1 MANYHVT
8 KNPDGGW
15 DARREGAT
23 RASSHHQ
30 RQSDAYDAARGYAA
44 NSGGGEVRT
53 HGVDNKIRNSNTIGR
68 PDPNPPRDK
77 RH

>member
-8 KNPDGGW
+8 PAPEGGW
-15 DARREGAT
+15 NVKREGAP
-23 RASSHHQ
+23 RASSHHD
-30 RQSDAYDAARGYAA
+30 RQDDAYSAARGYTA
-44 NSGGGEVRT
+44 NSGGGEVRV
-53 HGVDNKIRNSNTIGR
+53 HGRDNLIRNSNTIGK